1 MDTVARSS
9 AHTVLA
15 CLNYMKSLDNLVI
28 RHYCLLVNVGSHIGQ
43 YRILRKIGVGGMG
56 TVYLGEHILLGRR
69 AAIKT
74 LLPALSMQSEIVERF
89 FTEARATSAITD
101 HGVVQIFDFGYHV
114 DGTAYIVMELLEGE
128 SLQTRIDRLGQIAPS
143 VALRI
148 ARQVSGSLAAAHDK
162 DIVHRDLKP
171 ENIYLIADPEAASGE
186 RTKILDFGICKLGV
200 SGAEPALTQSGT
212 TMGTPVYMSPEQC
225 RGAGK
230 VDHRSDIY
238 ALGCVLF
245 HMVAG
250 RPPFECEG
258 AGEFIVAHLQEDP
271 PTPSS
276 FIPEL
281 PELVDGLILR
291 CLEKSADDRFQS
303 MTELQHALEYVIAR
317 ISSTDIAVPSPLPPA
332 MPMAAGYRSS
342 YDLNIGTPIP
352 TQSLK
357 APTPGSAKPATARR
371 RKSNS
376 SKSQPRARSGSQP
389 APISTGAG
397 TPSSIK
403 AAEDRVVKSGGE
415 WFVSP
420 DDAVVDDPR
429 ITSIRPRSRAAIAV
443 VLFGIAAAIA
453 ATLFMTRDEN
463 AVAASTPLPEN
474 VAAASITEPA
484 PFAEP
489 APVPV
494 PAAAVAVDAQREA
507 TTIKGGPIS
516 APVEKTQAAT
526 TAAATKAVDRGALA
540 TANRQAVNKSAK
552 ARPKA
557 QPQRRPAARLSTTT
571 PSSTPKSY
579 SAPAEDLYDT
589 R

>member
-1 MDTVARSS
+1 M
-9 AHTVLA
+9 
-15 CLNYMKSLDNLVI
+15 
-28 RHYCLLVNVGSHIGQ
+28 NVGSHIGQ

-148 ARQVSGSLAAAHDK
+148 ARQVAGSLAAAHVK

-250 RPPFECEG
+250 RPPFECDG
-258 AGEFIVAHLQEDP
+258 AGEFIVAHLQEEP
-271 PTPSS
+271 PTPST

-281 PELVDGLILR
+281 PDLVDGLILR
-291 CLEKSADDRFQS
+291 CLEKSADDRFQT
-303 MTELQHALEYVIAR
+303 MTELQHALEYVLAR
-317 ISSTDIAVPSPLPPA
+317 ISSTEIAVPSPLPPA
-332 MPMAAGYRSS
+332 MPIAAGYRSS
-342 YDLNIGTPIP
+342 YDLNVGTPVS
-352 TQSLK
+352 TQSRK
-357 APTPGSAKPATARR
+357 APTPGAQKPTTSRR

-376 SKSQPRARSGSQP
+376 SKSHSRARSGSQHE
-389 APISTGAG
+389 PISTGAG
-397 TPSSIK
+397 TPSSVV
-403 AAEDRVVKSGGE
+403 AAEDRVRTSGRE

-420 DDAVVDDPR
+420 DDAVADDPR
-429 ITSIRPRSRAAIAV
+429 VTSVRPRGRAAVAI
-443 VLFGIAAAIA
+443 VLFGIAAAVA
-453 ATLFMTRDEN
+453 ATLFMTRGED
-463 AVAASTPLPEN
+463 AVAASAPLPET
-474 VAAASITEPA
+474 VATTTVPVTAPASSPVSEPA
-484 PFAEP
+484 L
-489 APVPV
+489 
-494 PAAAVAVDAQREA
+494 AVAVAIEAPREA
-507 TTIKGGPIS
+507 TTIKGDPGNVP
-516 APVEKTQAAT
+516 AEETQAAT
-526 TAAATKAVDRGALA
+526 TAAATKAVDRGARAKA
-540 TANRQAVNKSAK
+540 TKQTASKSAK

-557 QPQRRPAARLSTTT
+557 QPQRRPAARPSTPTT
-571 PSSTPKSY
+571 STPKSD